1 MNIIPEVKKRI
12 IIQRESNTSA
22 GKILEL
28 IQTYDNL
35 TLEDFPNMD
44 ESKRQ
49 YIILQ
54 LSSQPNAQEQAEWE
68 KIASVKDSFRN
79 EITTAEALRDSLQ
92 NYIHKWEQDR
102 PVGNHVDEANKLYV
116 VVDDFILAYWRKIE
130 ENAWNSLDI
139 NNNNALGEYLKTYPH
154 SSHKAEIDDLY
165 WENINKEILK
175 DVEDYIKNPIFTL
188 HKNDAE
194 VVKKSLV
201 EWMRVKNLNDIF
213 EVSNF
218 IKNNPESPFI
228 DQAKILLVKLK
239 QNEISKMQTAPNAY
253 EVGTLLRFINEG
265 IFTKYELI
273 SQDVLTDGVFNTISD
288 PDIMDGLPDIQ
299 QAIDNSVPECKE
311 GYTDVYFFGIPST
324 GKTCILMGL
333 SRANSLHINLAHGGG
348 DYADALQQFIDAGLT
363 VPQTKMGFA
372 ATLEATIND
381 RQSNSQ
387 HKINLIEMAG
397 EDFAKKIAGNQ
408 EHIYDFDS
416 MGTGVTDLLKN
427 NNKKVFFL
435 IIDPTTN
442 VINYKRRDIVGYDEE
457 TGDPIYDLIQIR
469 CNQQNLITKLVD
481 LFAYEGNAEI
491 MKKVDSIHVIVT
503 KADLLGADTL
513 ERDDK
518 ALQIF
523 NTRYGNN
530 ILDPLIDLCK
540 EYNINVHNNYH
551 PKLYTFS
558 LGKFYVGGVYEYDS
572 TDSNKL
578 VNAIKNS
585 TGTIKKKTL
594 WDKVKEKIN

>member
-1 MNIIPEVKKRI
+1 MNIISEVKKKI
-12 IIQRESNTSA
+12 IISREPTINP
-22 GKILEL
+22 KRILEL

-35 TLEDFPNMD
+35 ELTDFPKME

-49 YIILQ
+49 YINRL

-79 EITTAEALRDSLQ
+79 DITTAEVLRDSLQ

-102 PVGNHVDEANKLYV
+102 PVGNHVDEANNLYV
-116 VVDDFILAYWRKIE
+116 VVDDFILEYWRKIE
-130 ENAWNSLDI
+130 EKAWNSLDI
-139 NNNNALGEYLKTYPH
+139 NNNNALGEYLNTYPH

-213 EVSNF
+213 EVSNY
-218 IKNNPESPFI
+218 INNNTDSPFI

-239 QNEISKMQTAPNAY
+239 QDEISKMQTAPNAY
-253 EVGTLLRFINEG
+253 EVGTLLRFINEK
-265 IFTKYELI
+265 IFTQKELI
-273 SQDVLTDGVFNTISD
+273 SNDVLTESVFNAISD
-288 PDIMDGLPDIQ
+288 PEVKEGLPDIQ
-299 QAIDNSVPECKE
+299 QAIDNSVPECKD

-333 SRANSLHINLAHGGG
+333 SCAETLDINHAHGGG
-348 DYADALQQFIDAGLT
+348 DYAAALEQFIEAGFT

-372 ATLEATIND
+372 ATLEATIKD
-381 RQSNSQ
+381 IKDGSQ
-387 HKINLIEMAG
+387 HKVNLIEMAG
-397 EDFAKKIAGNQ
+397 EDFARKIAGNE

-416 MGTGVTDLLKN
+416 MGIGVTELLRN

-435 IIDPTTN
+435 VIDPTTN
-442 VINYKRRDIVGYDEE
+442 IIRYKRKDIVGYDEE
-457 TGDPIYDLIQIR
+457 TGDPIYELIQIR
-469 CNQQNLITKLVD
+469 CNQQILIKKMVD
-481 LFAYEGNAEI
+481 LFAYSGNADI
-491 MKKVDSIHVIVT
+491 MKKVDSIHIIVT
-503 KADLLGADTL
+503 KADLLSDDVM

-518 ALQIF
+518 ALDIF
-523 NTRYGNN
+523 KAKYAK
-530 ILDPLIDLCK
+530 ILIPLIDLCK
-540 EYNINVHNNYH
+540 EYNINVHYNYH

-578 VNAIKNS
+578 VDAIKNS
-585 TGTIKKKTL
+585 TETIKKKTL
-594 WDKVKEKIN
+594 WDKVKEKVN

>member
-22 GKILEL
+22 GKILEW

-35 TLEDFPNMD
+35 TLDDFPNMD

-49 YIILQ
+49 YIIQQ

-79 EITTAEALRDSLQ
+79 EITTAEVLRDSLQ
-92 NYIHKWEQDR
+92 SYINKWKQDE
-102 PVGNHVDEANKLYV
+102 PVGNHVDEATKLYV
-116 VVDDFILAYWRKIE
+116 VVDDFILEYWRKIE

-139 NNNNALGEYLKTYPH
+139 NNNNALREYLKKYPQ

-175 DVEDYIKNPIFTL
+175 DVEEYINNPIFTL
-188 HKNDAE
+188 HKKDAE
-194 VVKKSLV
+194 LVKKALI
-201 EWMRVKNLNDIF
+201 EWIRVKESNDIF
-213 EVSNF
+213 VVF
-218 IKNNPESPFI
+218 YYLKNNLNSPFI
-228 DQAKILLVKLK
+228 EQAQYLLLELK
-239 QNEISKMQTAPNAY
+239 QNEIRKMQTAPNAY
-253 EVGTLLRFINEG
+253 VVGTLLRFINEG

-288 PDIMDGLPDIQ
+288 SDIMDGLPDIQ
-299 QAIDNSVPECKE
+299 QAIDSSVPECKD

-333 SRANSLHINLAHGGG
+333 SRAASLHINLAHGGG

-442 VINYKRRDIVGYDEE
+442 VINYKRKDIVGYDEE

-469 CNQQNLITKLVD
+469 CNQQNLITKMVD

-503 KADLLGADTL
+503 KADLLGADTM
-513 ERDDK
+513 ERDDR

-523 NTRYGNN
+523 KTKYGNN

-540 EYNINVHNNYH
+540 EYNINVQYNYH

-558 LGKFYVGGVYEYDS
+558 LGKFYVGGVYEYDP

-594 WDKVKEKIN
+594 WDKVKEKVN